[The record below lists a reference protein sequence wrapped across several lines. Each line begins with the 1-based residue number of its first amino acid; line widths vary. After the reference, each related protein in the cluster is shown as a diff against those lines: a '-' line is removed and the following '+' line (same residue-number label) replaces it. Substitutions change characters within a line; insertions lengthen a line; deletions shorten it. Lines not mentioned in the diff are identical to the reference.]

1 MTEAEINPKVVHRII
16 KRLVSYGAP
25 HEKDGQGPNKPDWPF
40 FSRIAAQETIEEHE
54 FLEAATRFHKYRNT
68 QLARILRELELTDL
82 ARDVG
87 KALGQM
93 KIQGEK
99 AEQIRKE
106 QAKHKAVV
114 SSAKFTLAKSYK
126 EGNHTMT
133 NEALA
138 KLVELGLTDAQIEE
152 SKKSASQRAAE
163 WVATEM
169 ELKTIKSK
177 MVEDVW
183 TNKWGKTITTE
194 RVGLV
199 FSYNTDINGI
209 IKSAA
214 PFPGSKFDGRLKMWT
229 IKNDKATIV
238 AVINAIEKF
247 GWYVDDHLKGLAK
260 VAIEQPTAS
269 ASKNDTSITLEKGT
283 MLVIKTPYLSNPS
296 DRGEVMGLIKRT
308 DGRKWN
314 AERKVW
320 SISLAQA
327 GDFMTRLD
335 KTLDGYV
342 DGELK
347 QATAVLKKLKKD
359 LQSIEQVDTY
369 LQERAERIA
378 ISGASSLNNEEQI
391 ASMKK
396 TFDDTFPEGFELYPF
411 QYVGVQFAELSGGRC
426 LIGDDMGVGKTIQ
439 AIGYCALNTDKW
451 PVLIVCPASVK
462 YNWSKEIRTWLPH
475 ASTFVVKNGKTDIP
489 AGQDFVVINY
499 DLMKKQLPNL
509 LKYGFNISVFD
520 ESHYLKNKKAQRT
533 QASLTVAEATES
545 VICLTGTAI
554 TNRPSEFFT
563 TLNLLR
569 PAEYPSFHTYGVR
582 YCAGQQVHIGRGR
595 YAWQYKG
602 ASNTEELHERTRDF
616 CIRRLKKEVM
626 AELPDKVRSIHTMEP
641 TTADLR
647 SYKECHDAWMT
658 EYQQHQSRG
667 SMPAGFV
674 LNMLTDLRHQCGLL
688 KVNSTVAW
696 VNEYKEQNPDTP
708 LVIFFHHQDVGAALM
723 NALKKNYNIAGI
735 VGGTDAQV
743 RQQRVEQFQSGALD
757 ILCCSTLAAKEG
769 ITLTAAD
776 TVLFVEREWVPG
788 WEEQAEDRIN
798 RIGQDSDTVWAT
810 YISVKGTIDEK
821 FDRVIEEKRKV
832 VKAVLDGGDL
842 DERAGIVA
850 ALIESMI
857 ESGDLPADFGKKP
870 TNKPKEVVE

>member
-1 MTEAEINPKVVHRII
+1 MTTTPIDPAVVHRII
-16 KRLVSYGAP
+16 GKLVSYGAP
-25 HEKDGQGPNKPDWPF
+25 NCDDGQGPNKPDWPF
-40 FSRIAAQETIEEHE
+40 FSQIAQQETIEEHE

-68 QLARILRELELTDL
+68 QLPRILRELGLTDL
-82 ARDVG
+82 AKDVG
-87 KALGQM
+87 KSLEQM
-93 KIQGEK
+93 KIQGERAK
-99 AEQIRKE
+99 EVQRK
-106 QAKHKAVV
+106 QAKHKAAV
-114 SSAKFTLAKSYK
+114 SSAEHSLAQAYK
-126 EGNHTMT
+126 KGDHTIEE
-133 NEALA
+133 NALA
-138 KLVELGLTDAQIEE
+138 KLIELGCTEAQVEE
-152 SKKSASQRAAE
+152 LKKSAAQKAADWVAAE
-163 WVATEM
+163 IR
-169 ELKTIKSK
+169 LKTVKSK
-177 MVEDVW
+177 IVQDVW
-183 TNKWGKTITTE
+183 TNKWGKTTKTE
-194 RVGLV
+194 RIGLV
-199 FSYNTDINGI
+199 FTYNPDLNNV
-209 IKSAA
+209 IKGAA
-214 PFPGSKFDGRLKMWT
+214 PFPGSKFDGSLKLWT

-247 GWYVDDHLKGLAK
+247 GWYVDDHLKELAE
-260 VAIEQPTAS
+260 VAIEQTTAP
-269 ASKNDTSITLEKGT
+269 ASKDDTSVTLEKGT
-283 MLVIKTPYLSNPS
+283 MLVVKTPYLANPS
-296 DRGEVMGLIKRT
+296 DRGQIMGLIKGT

-314 AERKVW
+314 ADRKVW
-320 SISLAQA
+320 TFSIAQA
-327 GDFMTRLD
+327 GDFMTRLERF
-335 KTLDGYV
+335 LDGQPSKEV
-342 DGELK
+342 L
-347 QATAVLKKLKKD
+347 AVLNKLKSS

-378 ISGASSLNNEEQI
+378 ISGAASLNNEEQI
-391 ASMKK
+391 ENMKK
-396 TFDDTFPEGFELYPF
+396 TFDESFPEGFELYPF

-451 PVLIVCPASVK
+451 PALIVCPASVK
-462 YNWSKEIRTWLPH
+462 YNWVKELRTWLPQ
-475 ASTFVVKNGKTDIP
+475 ASTFAVKNGKTDIP

-533 QASLTVAEATES
+533 QASLTIAEATDS

-582 YCAGQQVHIGRGR
+582 YCGGQQVHIGRGR
-595 YAWQYKG
+595 YAWQYDK
-602 ASNTEELHERTRDF
+602 ATNTDELHERTRDF

-626 AELPDKVRSIHTMEP
+626 DELPDKIRSIHTVDP
-641 TTADLR
+641 TAADLR
-647 SYKECHDAWMT
+647 AYKECHDAWMT

-696 VNEYKEQNPDTP
+696 VKEYKEQNPDTP
-708 LVIFFHHQDVGAALM
+708 LVVFFHHKDVGTALM
-723 NALKKNYNIAGI
+723 NALKKDYSIAGI

-798 RIGQDSDTVWAT
+798 RIGQDAETVWAT

-857 ESGDLPADFGKKP
+857 ESGDLPSDFGKKVSKK
-870 TNKPKEVVE
+870 KPKEVIE